1 MNDKLKKMMEM
12 NPAEIVDNS
21 DGVLDALT
29 DYADEQ
35 GTLDDD
41 TLDSF
46 VHDIASKIASGI
58 NNQGTREQIKYILSE
73 SPNSGTIK
81 EIIETLMQEKD

>member
-12 NPAEIVDNS
+12 GPAEIADNS
-21 DGVLDALT
+21 DEVLDALT

-73 SPNSGTIK
+73 SPDGNTIK
-81 EIIETLMQEKD
+81 EIIETLIQEED